1 MTLKF
6 YKCQHCGNVITK
18 VVDNK
23 VPVFCCGE
31 KMTELVPNTSD
42 GAGEKHVPVVE
53 VDGNLVKVTVSTVQH
68 PSVAAHFIQFI
79 AIATTTG
86 FQVKNLQAGETPEA
100 TFVLKPDE
108 KVVAAYEYCNL
119 HGLWASELR

>member
-18 VVDNK
+18 VVDSK

-53 VDGNLVKVTVSTVQH
+53 VSGNLVKVKVSTVQH
-68 PSVAAHFIQFI
+68 PSVEGHFIQFI
-79 AIATTTG
+79 AIATSNG
-86 FQVKNLQAGETPEA
+86 FQVKSLQAGDVPEA
-100 TFVLKPDE
+100 TFALGADE

-119 HGLWASELR
+119 HGLWATEL

>member
-18 VVDNK
+18 VVDHK

-31 KMTELVPNTSD
+31 KMTQLVPNTSD
-42 GAGEKHVPVVE
+42 GAGEKHIPVVE
-53 VDGNLVKVTVSTVQH
+53 VNGNLVKVTVSTVQH
-68 PSVAAHFIQFI
+68 PPVAAHFIQFI

-100 TFVLKPDE
+100 TFVLNPDE

-119 HGLWASELR
+119 HGLWASEL